1 MVWYIDDILIFS
13 KNMVDHEHN
22 VCLVLEKLQEV
33 GLYAKLEKCE
43 GHQSKMEFLGYIIFG
58 NGICMNPYKV

>member
-1 MVWYIDDILIFS
+1 
-13 KNMVDHEHN
+13 MVDHEHN